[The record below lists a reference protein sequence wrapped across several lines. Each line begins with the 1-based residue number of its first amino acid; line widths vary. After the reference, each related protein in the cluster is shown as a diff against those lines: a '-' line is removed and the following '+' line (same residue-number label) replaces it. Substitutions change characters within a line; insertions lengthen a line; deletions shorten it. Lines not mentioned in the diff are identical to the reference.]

1 VVVPASCLDTHNQ
14 LDLYPYPS

>member
-1 VVVPASCLDTHNQ
+1 VVPASCLDTHNQ